1 MAFSSPR
8 HCRPQRAAHRA
19 VALSLCLVT
28 GWAAAAALPSR
39 PDRAAEVAV
48 GSRSEARNA
57 AAWWQG
63 FHDPAMTALVDT
75 AAGDAPRA
83 TAIAQ
88 AWIAAQV
95 FHVQA
100 VTTAEIA
107 RSARA
112 EQALLMNAPPDT
124 PRRDELLSVLAQRLE
139 GAEEAE
145 QDRLARRNEQLERLG
160 GLTSLAPAA
169 LAALAQPRLDALA
182 LPQFEGAVQAG
193 SNTTDAAVLGEL
205 QRLEEHERQ
214 TVQALAAARA
224 LQQEYQALR
233 ATDPAE
239 PDAQIAVLQSYQRML
254 LQGQQ
259 VAARS
264 GDLALAWLRLLHA
277 HGGRL
282 GAYGAP

>member
-1 MAFSSPR
+1 MASTSLR
-8 HCRPQRAAHRA
+8 SRRSRRAASLF
-19 VALSLCLVT
+19 VLGLCLAAP
-28 GWAAAAALPSR
+28 WAGASPMPSSANT
-39 PDRAAEVAV
+39 PGE
-48 GSRSEARNA
+48 SRVETRKDAD
-57 AAWWQG
+57 WWQG
-63 FHDPAMTALVDT
+63 FHDPALTTLVSA
-75 AAGDAPRA
+75 AAGDATRA
-83 TAIAQ
+83 ASIAQ

-107 RSARA
+107 RTGRA

-124 PRRDELLSVLAQRLE
+124 PRRDEVLSLLAQRLE
-139 GAEEAE
+139 GAESAE
-145 QDRLARRNEQLERLG
+145 QDRLARRNEQLERLIALSG
-160 GLTSLAPAA
+160 LAPAA
-169 LAALAQPRLDALA
+169 LANLVQPRLDALA
-182 LPQFEGAVQAG
+182 LPQFDAPVPTGAGGLDASVL
-193 SNTTDAAVLGEL
+193 TDIR
-205 QRLEEHERQ
+205 RLEEHERK

-233 ATDPAE
+233 AADPAE